1 MTTRSEVATAAGGS
15 TARAMR
21 FGTVCLWRDDPA
33 AYAEEVAVA
42 DEVGFDLIC
51 GGDSQSVYREVY
63 VSLTVAAMRTERALI
78 GPMVTNP
85 ITRHPA
91 VTASA
96 IAAIDELSGGRA
108 VLGIGSGDSAIRN
121 LGEKAAKLA
130 ELREYIVTLQGLLRG
145 ETVEWRGKSVHV
157 GWIARPVPIYVSAEG
172 PRTLELAGE
181 VADGVCMHTGTT
193 PEIIADSLGHIH
205 RGVEKAG
212 RDPAAIDVWAMLKT
226 AVADTREEAVS
237 EIRMGLAGSAHHA
250 FRFGLE
256 GKYVPDHLQQ
266 PVLDLVGRY
275 DTRAH
280 EVWDG
285 RNAELSDALGLT
297 EFLADRFALVGTPD
311 QCVDRL
317 AALHDAGLRQVILP
331 ALGPDPAGM
340 LRRLGDEVM
349 PSFRAP
355 DLTGSIDGRD
365 HGGSA

>member
-1 MTTRSEVATAAGGS
+1 MTTTEVAGTADASAQKGPH
-15 TARAMR
+15 R

-33 AYAEEVAVA
+33 RYQHEVATA
-42 DEVGFDLIC
+42 DEVGFDLVC

-63 VSLTVAAMRTERALI
+63 VSLTVAALRTTTARL

-108 VLGIGSGDSAIRN
+108 ILGIGSGDSAIRN

-130 ELREYIVTLQGLLRG
+130 ELREYIEALQALFRG
-145 ETVEWRGKSVHV
+145 ETVEWHGKRIHTS
-157 GWIARPVPIYVSAEG
+157 WISRPVPIYISAEG
-172 PRTLELAGE
+172 PKTLELAGE
-181 VADGVCMHTGTT
+181 VAEGICMHTGTS
-193 PEIIADSLGHIH
+193 PEIVADSLAHVR
-205 RGVEKAG
+205 RGAEKAG
-212 RDPAAIDVWAMLKT
+212 RSLDDIDVWAMLKT
-226 AVADTREEAVS
+226 AVADTREEAIE

-256 GKYVPDHLQQ
+256 GKYVPEELQE
-266 PVLDLVGRY
+266 PVLELVRRY
-275 DTRAH
+275 DTRVH

-285 RNAELSDALGLT
+285 QNRTLSDELGIT

-311 QCVDRL
+311 QCIDRL
-317 AALHDAGLRQVILP
+317 RALREAGISQVILP

-340 LRRLGDEVM
+340 LRRLGEEVF
-349 PSFRAP
+349 PALRSPAVR
-355 DLTGSIDGRD
+355 G
-365 HGGSA
+365 